1 MANFDREILR
11 ATAARDAAVL
21 RSRKLTAAAV
31 VAAAA
36 LTAGFT
42 ALAAG
47 ATHAKR
53 IGRAA
58 PVRARSRPSGVVAP
72 AAPLVAVQTP
82 RAPAPPPS
90 PPVQAPP
97 AAPPVVVSGGS

>member
-1 MANFDREILR
+1 MADFDREILR

-21 RSRKLTAAAV
+21 RSRKLTAVAVVGAAV
-31 VAAAA
+31 

-53 IGRAA
+53 IGRAV
-58 PVRARSRPSGVVAP
+58 PVRERSRPGRVVAP
-72 AAPLVAVQTP
+72 AAPLVAVEAP
-82 RAPAPPPS
+82 RTPAPPPS
-90 PPVQAPP
+90 PPAQATPV
-97 AAPPVVVSGGS
+97 APPVVVSGGS